1 MPDGPSSHANEV
13 CVPGLYHLKG
23 AVVIFSW
30 HMLVVWA
37 ILCEFV
43 QISPEN
49 KLLSEHTQDLKSLCN
64 NLSLNCHIHA
74 IPKAYM

>member
-30 HMLVVWA
+30 HEMAYVGGVG
-37 ILCEFV
+37 
-43 QISPEN
+43 
-49 KLLSEHTQDLKSLCN
+49 
-64 NLSLNCHIHA
+64 HIMRVRSD
-74 IPKAYM
+74 IT